1 MDTSTWK
8 SQTFAPPGD
17 LIDTEDLEFD
27 LSGLKPSTVYRLMIV
42 VKLRDLSNTH
52 TSKIYQVRTLDKQSS
67 SSMPADISI
76 DSELAVIQV
85 NSTFAEFEWKKF
97 SNYELQFIDGIY
109 LMYKADDEKTYSV
122 TPLLHR
128 SVNHYVLDHL
138 RPLTTY
144 EVHLSTKDIIGQANV
159 FINSKTVNT
168 YFSRLFFFQ

>member
-1 MDTSTWK
+1 MTWK

-52 TSKIYQVRTLDKQSS
+52 TSKIHQVRTLDKPSVNS
-67 SSMPADISI
+67 PPSDVNI
-76 DSELAVIQV
+76 DSELRILEI
-85 NSTFAEFEWKKF
+85 NSTYAEFEWKKF
-97 SNYELQFIDGIY
+97 SNFELQFIDGVY
-109 LMYKADDEKTYSV
+109 LMYKAVDERDYSV

-138 RPLTTY
+138 RPSTTY
-144 EVHLSTKDIIGQANV
+144 EVHLSTKDIIGQSSV
-159 FINSKTVNT
+159 LIDSKTVR
-168 YFSRLFFFQ
+168 SILLLI